1 MLYNMRYAIFG
12 VRFREFSAG
21 FMLSLLYEV
30 IHVYQLHVGSDLG
43 NSMPDVV

>member
-1 MLYNMRYAIFG
+1 MLYNIRYAIFG
-12 VRFREFSAG
+12 VRFREFGAE
-21 FMLSLLYEV
+21 FMLSLLNEV